1 MQKFKN
7 WIIKYD
13 RYFKINKL
21 QWSWVNEIKYIAFI
35 TVNNE
40 LRVVIMWK
48 SYCMT
53 VKTCLTLVAVT
64 ETVADPP
71 SRDEF

>member
-1 MQKFKN
+1 
-7 WIIKYD
+7 
-13 RYFKINKL
+13 
-21 QWSWVNEIKYIAFI
+21 
-35 TVNNE
+35 
-40 LRVVIMWK
+40 MWK

-71 SRDEF
+71 SRDEFQKIEGIFLSEILGEFF